1 LIFETRGTKL
11 QHLRLTAD
19 GWRHGGEVTVDGY
32 EPCLPPFDIG

>member
-1 LIFETRGTKL
+1 VATL

-32 EPCLPPFDIG
+32 EPCLP